1 MHFPVDLK
9 YSKDHLWVKVESD
22 GCRIGIT
29 DYAQDAL
36 GDVVYV
42 ELPQVGARINRGQ
55 PFGVVESVKAVS
67 DLIAPLSGD
76 VVEINGELPDN
87 PQWLNE
93 EPYGKGWLIR
103 IDGADSS
110 ELNELMDVESYRSL
124 VAEIKR

>member
-22 GCRIGIT
+22 GHRIGIT

-42 ELPQVGARINRGQ
+42 ELPQVGTRINRGE

-67 DLIAPLSGD
+67 DLIAPLSGN

-103 IDGADSS
+103 IDGVDSS
-110 ELNELMDVESYRSL
+110 ELNELMDAEGYRSL
-124 VAEIKR
+124 VAEIKK

>member
-9 YSKDHLWVKVESD
+9 YSKDHLWVKVEGD

-42 ELPQVGARINRGQ
+42 ELPQVGARINKGES
-55 PFGVVESVKAVS
+55 FGVVESVKAVS
-67 DLIAPLSGD
+67 DLIAPVSGS
-76 VVEINGELPDN
+76 VVEANMQLSDN

-93 EPYGKGWLIR
+93 EPYGKGWLLR
-103 IDGADSS
+103 VDGVDSA
-110 ELNELMDVESYRSL
+110 ELNDLMDAESYKSF
-124 VAEIKR
+124 VDEIRK

>member
-22 GCRIGIT
+22 GYRIGIT

-42 ELPQVGARINRGQ
+42 ELPQVGARINRGE

-67 DLIAPLSGD
+67 DLIAPVSGD

-103 IDGADSS
+103 IDGVDSS
-110 ELNELMDVESYRSL
+110 ELNELMDAEGYRSL
-124 VAEIKR
+124 VAEIKK